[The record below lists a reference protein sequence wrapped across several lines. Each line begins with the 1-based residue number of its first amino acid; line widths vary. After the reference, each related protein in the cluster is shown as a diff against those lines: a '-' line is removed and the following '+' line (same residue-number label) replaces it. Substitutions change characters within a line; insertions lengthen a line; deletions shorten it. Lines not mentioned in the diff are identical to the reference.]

1 MLRCRRRASSRGRA
15 ALCWA
20 VALFAGVQF
29 ALHAYLTRLRP
40 ELRDPEYGSL
50 LTALRARL
58 VESPGRPLVL
68 VLGSSRT
75 ANVVRPAPPGSP
87 TDPVVFNFATL
98 ASGPLRELQMLRRL
112 LASGVRPRWVVAEVW
127 PPFLTQRPGFDEEKY
142 LLDRDLQWSD
152 WPLVSHCFA
161 DPWPAYRKLAVGELV
176 PSSGHRAPLLKQW
189 APLLEPPEHHVLGDW
204 ADPALRIEGYGWL
217 AAPTPRP
224 GPELFPLV
232 LERGREN
239 TRRVLDDFQIS
250 PAADRAL
257 RDLLQTCKDH
267 QIRLA
272 LLLVPEHS
280 SLRACTPPQVQTQ
293 VEAYLRDSC
302 GEDVPRIDT
311 RDWAD
316 DDDFLDMT
324 HVLPRAAGPYTERLS
339 REVLRP
345 LLDGRPYSPSTSPPY
360 PTAQTGPAH

>member
-20 VALFAGVQF
+20 VALFAGLQF
-29 ALHAYLTRLRP
+29 ALHAYLSRLRP

-58 VESPGRPLVL
+58 AEAPGRPLVL

-75 ANVVRPAPPGSP
+75 ANVVRPTPPAAA
-87 TDPVVFNFATL
+87 DPVVFNFATL

-112 LASGVRPRWVVAEVW
+112 LASGVRPSWVVAEVW

-142 LLDRDLQWSD
+142 LLDRDLQWPD
-152 WPLVSHCFA
+152 WPLATHCFA
-161 DPWPAYRKLAVGELV
+161 DPWPAYRKLAVGALA
-176 PSSGHRAPLLKQW
+176 PASSHRAPLLRQW
-189 APLLEPPEHHVLGDW
+189 VPFLLPPERHVPGDW
-204 ADPALRIEGYGWL
+204 ADPALRVEGYGWL
-217 AAPTPRP
+217 AAPAPRP

-239 TRRVLDDFQIS
+239 TRRVLDDFRIS

-280 SLRACTPPQVQTQ
+280 SLRACTPPQVQAH
-293 VEAYLRDSC
+293 VEAYLRDLC
-302 GEDVPRIDT
+302 GEVVPLVET
-311 RDWAD
+311 RDWTD
-316 DDDFLDMT
+316 DADFLDMT
-324 HVLPRAAGPYTERLS
+324 HVLPRAAGPYTKRFVH
-339 REVLRP
+339 EVLRP
-345 LLDGRPYSPSTSPPY
+345 LLDGRPYSPDAAPSYPP
-360 PTAQTGPAH
+360 ALTGPAH